1 MLNGYVFLLEPGEAG
16 ESPLLIDAYDGGGS
30 ACMINDHRR
39 NPFADAATAAA
50 LKQRPAAP
58 PPDANVRFVKCR
70 SRGWPHL
77 FIVSSR
83 ALRAGEELLLDYGE
97 LYWKSRRE
105 ACLGA
110 RQTVPT
116 SSGDHHGGGPGAVA
130 EGPDDKR
137 GPEERTVAEW
147 DAAMEELD

>member
-50 LKQRPAAP
+50 LRQQQPTTSN
-58 PPDANVRFVKCR
+58 ANVRFVKCR

-77 FIVSSR
+77 FIVSSQP
-83 ALRAGEELLLDYGE
+83 LRAGEELLLDYGE

-116 SSGDHHGGGPGAVA
+116 PSSGDHHGGGPEAAA

-137 GPEERTVAEW
+137 GPEGRTAAEW
-147 DAAMEELD
+147 GAAMEELD

>member
-30 ACMINDHRR
+30 ACMINDHRP

-50 LKQRPAAP
+50 LKQQPTTS
-58 PPDANVRFVKCR
+58 DANVRFVKCR

-116 SSGDHHGGGPGAVA
+116 SSGDHHGGPEAPA

-137 GPEERTVAEW
+137 GPDGRTAAEW